1 MHDDH
6 HMVETYMVHRGKHL
20 MIGTEYIESLTKFNV
35 AALPPN
41 PRKLFS
47 CAQSLTCCGIFGR
60 EMCRQLPSPSHEFR
74 LEIHEPA
81 SEGFYSISFFINI

>member
-1 MHDDH
+1 
-6 HMVETYMVHRGKHL
+6 
-20 MIGTEYIESLTKFNV
+20 MIRTEYNELLTEFNV

-41 PRKLFS
+41 PLNLLS

-60 EMCRQLPSPSHEFR
+60 EMCRQLPSPSHEFC

-81 SEGFYSISFFINI
+81 NEGFYSISFFIDV